1 MNKITKL
8 ILGLLK
14 ENKLYV
20 SYINNKDFIKLFNNI
35 SIPWANNA
43 IDYKFKKLYDILNN
57 YIDIKQ
63 YRNYTMFNN
72 IIIYNIKN
80 VEKLFNYFINNG
92 IVWGCGNQCTINSIP
107 KGFNPLDKGSY
118 FKLYGDICKIY
129 YGKNYHSGLMCS
141 ETTLTEE
148 EFYEYYEK
156 YKKRINDNFERFLK
170 K

>member
-8 ILGLLK
+8 ILRLLK
-14 ENKLYV
+14 ESRHYK
-20 SYINNKDFIKLFNNI
+20 SYINKKYFIKLFNNI
-35 SIPWANNA
+35 AIPWANNSVGYGFEELYELLDNK
-43 IDYKFKKLYDILNN
+43 IDVKK
-57 YIDIKQ
+57 
-63 YRNYTMFNN
+63 YRSYSIFNN
-72 IIIYNIKN
+72 IIIHDIKN

-92 IVWGCGNQCTINSIP
+92 ILWGGGNQCTIDSIP

-118 FKLYGDICKIY
+118 VKLYGDDCRIY
-129 YGKNYHSGLMCS
+129 YGRNYNSRLPYI